1 MFENLQAF
9 IKNWAATTSDR
20 QKLQHTYLF
29 LIVLVTFVAGVVT
42 LLNAEKGHQVMYAVI
57 VMAVAFLAN
66 ALTWNLLNSAV
77 LSKIAP
83 AAPTR
88 RKK

>member
-1 MFENLQAF
+1 MFESLQAF
-9 IKNWAATTSDR
+9 IKNWATTTTDR

-42 LLNAEKGHQVMYAVI
+42 LLDAEKGHKVMYAVI
-57 VMAVAFLAN
+57 VMTIAFLAN

-77 LSKIAP
+77 LGKLTP
-83 AAPTR
+83 AASTR